1 MSQIGLT
8 KAWLQ
13 IYHVEMMFQ
22 IMLCQIKGTNQYQ
35 QLFSNY
41 LNIELKC
48 KKWLTKMH
56 VGVAGSEATP
66 QHLD

>member
-48 KKWLTKMH
+48 KK
-56 VGVAGSEATP
+56 
-66 QHLD
+66 